1 MQSTQGLGCAGVEE
15 SMNTPSARRRIL
27 PSALAVVVASALL
40 SLPATAFAQ
49 GAKPAAAATTT
60 TTGDYS
66 ENRTDGSAV
75 VVFKE
80 DAVGA
85 GGSAAFGGTILRPP
99 GATRVGLLRPRFN
112 FVSEMLKSV
121 ETL

>member
-1 MQSTQGLGCAGVEE
+1 MLGL
-15 SMNTPSARRRIL
+15 T
-27 PSALAVVVASALL
+27 ALA
-40 SLPATAFAQ
+40 LPEAAFAQ
-49 GAKPAAAATTT
+49 GAKAATTTTT

-75 VVFKE
+75 VIFKE
-80 DAVGA
+80 DGVA
-85 GGSAAFGGTILRPP
+85 GGGANAFGGTILRPP

-121 ETL
+121 ENL

>member
-1 MQSTQGLGCAGVEE
+1 MK
-15 SMNTPSARRRIL
+15 TPLAIRRAR
-27 PSALAVVVASALL
+27 PFAVACGATLALL
-40 SLPATAFAQ
+40 CVPGVAAAQ
-49 GAKPAAAATTT
+49 GAKAAVAPAATTTTT

-85 GGSAAFGGTILRPP
+85 GGAGAFGGTILRPP
-99 GATRVGLLRPRFN
+99 GATRIGLLRPRFN